1 MADIQE
7 YADILDG
14 RRSLEVEIV
23 PGKPKLQVSYDSL
36 RLTDEILDRLDEQIP
51 DDAKDRKV
59 IIAMLTEVGLE
70 WKLARDGVPIPTT
83 KDGLRSVSLRALR
96 LVWEAILADSRDPGA
111 ADPKGATPPSSAAS
125 GAG

>member
-14 RRSLEVEIV
+14 RRSLDVEIV

-83 KDGLRSVSLRALR
+83 QDGLRGVSLRALR
-96 LVWEAILADSRDPGA
+96 LVNHTGFGVPQ
-111 ADPKGATPPSSAAS
+111 
-125 GAG
+125 